1 MWVIALLL
9 LIGFEAIADIL
20 SKEYALHGTFLY
32 WALALSGYIIANIFW
47 LISIRKGSGLA
58 RGAIL
63 FSVGSAILAVLIGVL
78 KFQEKIGKVELVGI
92 VVGILSIILIFWSDL
107 VMLIKG

>member
-1 MWVIALLL
+1 
-9 LIGFEAIADIL
+9 
-20 SKEYALHGTFLY
+20 
-32 WALALSGYIIANIFW
+32 

-92 VVGILSIILIFWSDL
+92 VIGVLSIVLIFWSDL

>member
-1 MWVIALLL
+1 MWIIALGLL
-9 LIGFEAIADIL
+9 VTFEAIADIL

-32 WALALSGYIIANIFW
+32 WSLSLLGYVVANIFW

-63 FSVGSAILAVLIGVL
+63 FSVGSAIAAILIGVI
-78 KFQEKIGKVELVGI
+78 KYQEKIGRVEFVGI
-92 VVGILSIILIFWSDL
+92 LVGILSIILIFWSDL
-107 VMLIKG
+107 VAMVKG

>member
-9 LIGFEAIADIL
+9 LIGFEALADIL
-20 SKEYALHGTFLY
+20 SKEYAMHGTFLY

-63 FSVGSAILAVLIGVL
+63 FSVGSAILAVLIGAL
-78 KFQEKIGKVELVGI
+78 KFQEKIGKVELIGI
-92 VVGILSIILIFWSDL
+92 VVGVLSIVLIFWSDL
-107 VMLIKG
+107 AVLIKG